1 MSNNSMEEQAKNPIT
16 LTIHSTQY
24 TVTPGGSTTI
34 TVKLENHGAEE
45 DYYELSVKGI
55 PTNWVSMPSPV
66 TQLPAGGKIEL
77 MISILAPPAPQSRVG
92 RYTIN
97 IEATSQTNP
106 EIKSEVE
113 ATLTVAAFEV
123 KGRVGI
129 LMEST
134 QFSVAPGSS
143 TTVAL
148 VLRNQGLEEDHF
160 NLSVEGVPTS
170 WISTSSPVTL
180 LDAGDERQITLTI
193 QPPRTPDSRAGRH
206 AIKIGVT
213 SQADPSQVVV
223 VDCTLTV
230 GAYTEFASRLHPQRL
245 EPEQTGWVV
254 VSNKGN
260 IQDVYTISLM
270 SDEDRLSFEPAP
282 VQELRL
288 PAGESGRVE
297 FTPEPVQR
305 PWFGREE
312 VYPYGAQV
320 KNTAGETE
328 TLNGEA
334 TSSGLIPVWILPVA
348 LVLCLG
354 IICISVFLFNQL
366 TTSQEGASATQT
378 AVYSLSATQTAMA
391 NMGLQDSDGDG
402 LSDSKEI
409 EIGTDPFN
417 PDTDADELLD
427 GDEVLRGTDPLNPD
441 TDGDGLSEGEE
452 VLRRATDPL
461 NPDTDGDVLRDG
473 DEVQRGTDPLIPDSD
488 SDGLMDGDEVQRG
501 TDPLNPDTDGDKLI
515 DGEEVRIG
523 TNPLNPDSD
532 NDRLIDGD
540 ETPPCPDPLNP
551 DTDGD
556 GILDGIDLD
565 PCDPNNPSMTATAAS
580 GIPTETQPVPTVTA
594 TVAATNTL
602 VPTDEATLEP
612 TEPPGIS
619 VSGFIAFVSTRH
631 GNQEIYSMNA
641 ANFNI
646 TQLTIDPGVDF
657 QPTWSPDGTQIAF
670 STNRD
675 GNYEIYVMNADGTGI
690 FNLTNDPAED
700 QYPTWSPDGDWIAFT
715 SNRDGNREIYSI
727 RFDGTQ
733 LTNISNNGADDFDP
747 TWFKEGGVLSSDL
760 IAFVSTR
767 DGNQE
772 IYTMKVD
779 GSEQTNISNNGAS
792 DSSPAGSPK
801 GEWIAFTSNRGG
813 NSDIYLMR
821 TDGTSLSNLT
831 NSPAE
836 DSSPA
841 WAIIGQW
848 IAFTSNRSGNNDIF
862 AMNADGSQQTN
873 MTNDPADDNSP
884 SWY

>member
-1 MSNNSMEEQAKNPIT
+1 MSNNSTEERPQNPIA
-16 LTIHSTQY
+16 LSIQSTQY
-24 TVTPGGSTTI
+24 AVVPGGSTAI
-34 TVKLENHGAEE
+34 TLVLKNQGSEE

-66 TQLPAGGKIEL
+66 TQLPAGEEIEL
-77 MISILAPPAPQSRVG
+77 TVSILAPPVPQSRVG
-92 RYTIN
+92 RYPIS
-97 IEATSQTNP
+97 IEATSQNNP
-106 EIKSEVE
+106 ELKAEVE

-123 KGRVGI
+123 KGRMGI

-143 TTVAL
+143 ATITL
-148 VLRNQGLEEDHF
+148 IMRNQGLEEDFF
-160 NLSVEGVPTS
+160 NLSVEGIPTS
-170 WISTSSPVTL
+170 WVSTSSPVTR
-180 LDAGDERQITLTI
+180 LDAGGERQITLTI
-193 QPPRTPDSRAGRH
+193 QPPRLAESRAGRH
-206 AIKIGVT
+206 AIKIGVS
-213 SQADPSQVVV
+213 SQADPGQVVV
-223 VDCTLTV
+223 IDCTLTV
-230 GAYTEFASRLHPQRL
+230 GAYSAFESRLHPQRL

-254 VSNKGN
+254 VANKGN
-260 IQDVYTISLM
+260 IQDVYTVSLM

-282 VQELRL
+282 VQELRV

-297 FTPEPVQR
+297 FSPEPVRR
-305 PWFGREE
+305 PWFGGEE

-328 TLNGEA
+328 TLTGEA
-334 TSSGLIPVWILPVA
+334 ISSGLIPVWLLPVV

-354 IICISVFLFNQL
+354 IICVSVILFRSL

-391 NMGLQDSDGDG
+391 AIGLQDSDGDG
-402 LSDSKEI
+402 LSDAKEI

-441 TDGDGLSEGEE
+441 TDGDGLSDGEE

-461 NPDTDGDVLRDG
+461 NPDTDSDVL
-473 DEVQRGTDPLIPDSD
+473 Q
-488 SDGLMDGDEVQRG
+488 DGDEVQRG
-501 TDPLNPDTDGDKLI
+501 TDPLNPDTDSDGLTDGDEVQRGTDPLNSDTDGDKLI
-515 DGEEVRIG
+515 DGDEVRIG
-523 TNPLNPDSD
+523 TNPLNPDTD
-532 NDRLIDGD
+532 NDRLSDGD

-551 DTDGD
+551 DSDGD

-565 PCDPNNPSMTATAAS
+565 PCDPNNPSMTATAVS
-580 GIPTETQPVPTVTA
+580 GAPTATSIPPTALPTNTVVPTVQPSA
-594 TVAATNTL
+594 E
-602 VPTDEATLEP
+602 PTDT
-612 TEPPGIS
+612 PGIV
-619 VSGFIAFVSTRH
+619 VSGFIAFSSNRH

-641 ANFNI
+641 ASYSL
-646 TQLTIDPGVDF
+646 TQLTIDPGVDT
-657 QPTWSPDGTQIAF
+657 QPAWSPDGTQIAF
-670 STNRD
+670 SSNRN
-675 GNYEIYVMNADGTGI
+675 GNYEIYVINADGTGL
-690 FNLTNDPAED
+690 FNLTNNPAED
-700 QYPTWSPDGDWIAFT
+700 QYPTWSPDGNYLAFT
-715 SNRDGNREIYSI
+715 SNRDGNREVYSVS
-727 RFDGTQ
+727 FDGSQ
-733 LTNISNNGADDFDP
+733 LTNLSNNSADDFDP
-747 TWFKEGGVLSSDL
+747 SWFREGGPLSQEV

-772 IYTMKVD
+772 IYTMAED
-779 GSEQTNISNNGAS
+779 GSEQTNITNNGAS
-792 DSSPAGSPK
+792 DSTPAGSPK

-813 NSDIYLMR
+813 NADVYLMR
-821 TDGTSLSNLT
+821 VDGSSLSNLT

-836 DSSPA
+836 DSYPA

-848 IAFTSNRSGNNDIF
+848 IAYVSNRSGNNDIF